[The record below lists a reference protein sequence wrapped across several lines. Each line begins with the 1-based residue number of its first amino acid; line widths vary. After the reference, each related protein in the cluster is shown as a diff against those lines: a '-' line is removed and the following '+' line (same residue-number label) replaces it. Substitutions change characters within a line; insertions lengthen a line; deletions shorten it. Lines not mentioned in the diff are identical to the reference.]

1 MTTIYS
7 KTMGKQ
13 INFYLQK
20 ADLERIKAYLLKRNC
35 IFIEDII
42 FDQQNPLLSNHLL
55 SSISSEKYI
64 TFPNKEIQYN
74 ALKNTKGFRLN
85 QMRSAVMEFGIYGK
99 KNDFYRARFFYEAT
113 YSENGERKQKDA
125 DFEAFVERFF
135 RWFRRNYTRVP
146 EQPFFFQ
153 NPEMPVK
160 ELF

>member
-1 MTTIYS
+1 
-7 KTMGKQ
+7 MGKQ
-13 INFYLQK
+13 INFYLQT
-20 ADLERIKAYLLKRNC
+20 ADLERIEGYLRKRNC
-35 IFIEDII
+35 IFIEDTI
-42 FDQQNPLLSNHLL
+42 FEQANPLLADSLL
-55 SSISSEKYI
+55 SSKKYI
-64 TFPNKEIQYN
+64 TFPNKEIQCN
-74 ALKNTKGFRLN
+74 TLKNTKGFRLN
-85 QMRSAVMEFGIYGK
+85 QIRSTVMEFGIYGK

-153 NPEMPVK
+153 NPEIPIK